1 MSDLALSRRRRQPT
15 LLAVA
20 GVAWLAF
27 ISALVLINYV
37 ASSNS
42 DNSSVVDE
50 RLLLLEVRMDAV
62 AERLEQDR
70 RQPVRVP
77 LVRYDSDRRAL
88 EQRLAAIEH
97 ALGER
102 LLASELGALQ
112 ARLDV
117 LEARPLPRPASVST
131 LRPRTRAT
139 TSIRTAPA
147 VPDFRVMGIELRG
160 GERFVSILP
169 SGSGTLSQARLLL
182 IGEEESGWQLDAI
195 KAGSATFRKAGA
207 VHHLPIPVR

>member
-1 MSDLALSRRRRQPT
+1 MNERALRQPT

-42 DNSSVVDE
+42 DDSSVVDE

-62 AERLEQDR
+62 VERLAQDQ

-77 LVRYDSDRRAL
+77 LARYDSDQHAL

-112 ARLDV
+112 ARLGV
-117 LEARPLPRPASVST
+117 LEARPLPRPVSVST
-131 LRPRTRAT
+131 PRPRTRAA
-139 TSIRTAPA
+139 TSTRTAPA
-147 VPDFRVMGIELRG
+147 EPDFRVMGIELRG
-160 GERFVSILP
+160 GERFVSILS
-169 SGSGTLSQARLLL
+169 SGSDALSQARLLL
-182 IGEEESGWQLDAI
+182 IGEEEGGWRLDAI
-195 KAGSATFRKAGA
+195 KAGNATFRKAGA
-207 VHHLPIPVR
+207 VHHLQIPVR

>member
-1 MSDLALSRRRRQPT
+1 MNERALRQPT

-37 ASSNS
+37 AWSNS
-42 DNSSVVDE
+42 DASSVVDE
-50 RLLLLEVRMDAV
+50 RLLLLEVRLDAV
-62 AERLEQDR
+62 VERLEQDR
-70 RQPVRVP
+70 RQPVKVP
-77 LVRYDSDRRAL
+77 LARYDSDRHAL

-97 ALGER
+97 ALGES
-102 LLASELGALQ
+102 LLASELRALQ

-131 LRPRTRAT
+131 PRPRTRAA
-139 TSIRTAPA
+139 TSTRAAPA
-147 VPDFRVMGIELRG
+147 EPDFRVLGVELRG

-169 SGSGTLSQARLLL
+169 SGAGSLSQARLLL
-182 IGEEESGWQLDAI
+182 IGEEEGGWRLDAI
-195 KAGSATFRKAGA
+195 EAGSATFGKAGA

>member
-1 MSDLALSRRRRQPT
+1 MSDLALSHRRRQPT

-37 ASSNS
+37 ALSNS

-50 RLLLLEVRMDAV
+50 RLLLLEVRLDAV
-62 AERLEQDR
+62 TERLAQDR
-70 RQPVRVP
+70 RQPVGVP
-77 LVRYDSDRRAL
+77 LARYDNDRHAL

-117 LEARPLPRPASVST
+117 LEARPLPRAASVST
-131 LRPRTRAT
+131 PRPRTRAV
-139 TSIRTAPA
+139 TSTRTAPA
-147 VPDFRVMGIELRG
+147 EPDFRVLGIELRG

-169 SGSGTLSQARLLL
+169 GETGALPQARLLL
-182 IGEEESGWQLDAI
+182 IGEEEGGWRLDDIEAS
-195 KAGSATFRKAGA
+195 SATFRKAGA